1 MPHYEKDDR
10 QLVMR
15 LLTILLILITQV
27 ALGQKTITYE
37 YLYEGF
43 KDFNG
48 VISIS
53 LYSQLNEKKEELY
66 LISLQPKGTLSEPP
80 IYDTSRKKYLRT
92 DIVIDE
98 IQSKEIVEILDISN
112 YLLNFYFF
120 ENEYYINV
128 KNPIEREKFE
138 NAPLVIELYVFENA
152 SYLRT
157 FIPIIEKKEAK
168 KILNDISRL
177 FNKQEKVIFKEM
189 IKHFK

>member
-1 MPHYEKDDR
+1 MKKDDR
-10 QLVMR
+10 QLFMR

-112 YLLNFYFF
+112 YLSNFYFF

-157 FIPIIEKKEAK
+157 FIPIIEKKKQKRYLMIFLDFLINKRKSYLK
-168 KILNDISRL
+168 K
-177 FNKQEKVIFKEM
+177 
-189 IKHFK
+189 